1 MQITV
6 NTDELLKELE
16 KHYRDTVERLE
27 GMVRGFA
34 YEVSLVAIENTPL
47 GNAEEY
53 QKLYQRRF
61 IRYGLAPQEGFAQ
74 GSWQVAFDNNL
85 DFQELYGAN
94 SGNTAAGSIKTHMLN
109 YKLGDSFVIGNTGP
123 YIINLEGG
131 SSDQAPDGIMQPTVD
146 SIMFTYKAD
155 LVRYFNQGK

>member
-6 NTDELLKELE
+6 NTDELLKQMEQHIL
-16 KHYRDTVERLE
+16 DTVNRMEN
-27 GMVRGFA
+27 MVRGFA
-34 YEVSLVAIENTPL
+34 YEVSLVAIDNTPL
-47 GNAEEY
+47 GDAEQY

-85 DFQELYGAN
+85 DFQELYGPN

-123 YIINLEGG
+123 YIVKLEAGY
-131 SSDQAPDGIMQPTVD
+131 SDQAPEGIMQPTVD
-146 SIMFTYKAD
+146 SIMLTYKSD